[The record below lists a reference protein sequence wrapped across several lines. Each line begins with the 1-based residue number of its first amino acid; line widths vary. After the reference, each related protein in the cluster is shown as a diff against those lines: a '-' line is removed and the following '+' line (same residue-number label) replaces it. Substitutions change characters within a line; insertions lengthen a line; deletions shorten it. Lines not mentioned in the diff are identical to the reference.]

1 MSLKFAADNT
11 LGKLAKWL
19 RILGFDT
26 TLDTEDSGEIF
37 SDRAANGRI
46 VVTRTGKIRK
56 RFSDRKLVFI
66 TSNDPGMQLKQ
77 VITEIGIRQSD
88 LRLFLRCVRCNVTIV
103 NVEPAE
109 VYGQVPDYIHESC
122 SQFKKCPRCYQIFWP
137 GSHTRRALER
147 IENLFGKV

>member
-1 MSLKFAADNT
+1 MFLKFAADNS

-26 TLDTEDSGEIF
+26 TLATEDSGEIC
-37 SDRAANGRI
+37 SYRAITERI
-46 VVTRTGKIRK
+46 VVTRTEKIRK
-56 RFSDRKLVFI
+56 RFSDRRLIFI

-77 VITEIGIRQSD
+77 VITEIGIRRSD
-88 LRLFLRCVRCNVTIV
+88 LRPFLRCVRCNVTIV

-109 VYGQVPDYIHESC
+109 VYGQIPDYIHESY
-122 SQFKKCPRCYQIFWP
+122 SQFKKCPQCDQIFWP

-147 IENLFGKV
+147 IDNLFEKA